1 MFLKG
6 LFLNGNFIRIRK
18 FIVGEKKMDQ
28 ATNLRRIIKEE
39 SGKIQKLKEYKKDS
53 KSSRINGPLV
63 IAVTSGKGGVGKTN
77 IVGNLAIAY
86 QRMKK
91 KALIFDADLG
101 LANIDIIYG
110 INPKHT
116 IEEVI
121 SGEKELS
128 QIIVKGPEGV
138 AIIPASS
145 GVQELAHLSEGHK
158 INLLNEFDILNKK
171 FDILLIDTSAGISS
185 NVTYFNLAAQER
197 IVVVTPEPTSITD
210 AYALIKVMFNK
221 HEVKNFYLLMN
232 MVKDEK
238 EAKSVYKNLSSVIAK
253 FMGSISIDYAG
264 YIPYDK
270 HLHKSVSR
278 REPVSCCYPEA
289 SSSHSFKKLAEYLLI
304 QAMER
309 SNDGNIKFFW
319 KRSMAGAAS

>member
-1 MFLKG
+1 
-6 LFLNGNFIRIRK
+6 
-18 FIVGEKKMDQ
+18 MDQ

-53 KSSRINGPLV
+53 KSSKINGPLV

-91 KALIFDADLG
+91 NALIFDADLG

-158 INLLNEFDILNKK
+158 INLLNEFDILNNK
-171 FDILLIDTSAGISS
+171 FDVLLIDTSAGISS

-238 EAKSVYKNLSSVIAK
+238 EAKAVYKNLSSVIGK

-289 SSSHSFKKLAEYLLI
+289 SSSRSFKKLADFLLI
-304 QAMER
+304 QTMGR
-309 SNDGNIKFFW
+309 SNDGNIKFFF
-319 KRSMAGAAS
+319 KRLMAGAAG